1 MKLNRI
7 SSTLASVAL
16 VTISGFGM
24 SIASLVAPGQ
34 QAPAQAQ
41 SGSVNTL
48 RGCYQNVAFS
58 GRIAFNPTN
67 IRREPSTSSQIVG
80 QFRQVGETI
89 RFGGVATGSAVNDA
103 WDNKLDNMW
112 YRVDNYRG
120 VSGWAAGAVVN
131 GYPPSGSCVSL
142 PTNAVQR
149 AKVWVDRGV
158 RYNWN
163 TAAYPNGDLNQYGNE
178 GYRTDCAGLVSMAWN
193 LPANGLRVP
202 VTSTLPSYATTLSGP
217 SSLQPGDAINNR
229 GIGARGH
236 VVLFV
241 GWINQAQG
249 KFIAYEQNGGQGK
262 AVRTELT
269 LQNTSSGWTIKEY
282 QAAAPGPYSFE
293 RKK

>member
-1 MKLNRI
+1 LFLNLPDFMKFNRI

-89 RFGGVATGSAVNDA
+89 RFGGITTGSAVNDA

-131 GYPPSGSCVSL
+131 GYPPSATCNVPPSVYTHPLKGAGSVSQGAGGSKSHTGRSANAIDFAAPL
-142 PTNAVQR
+142 GSQVYAMRSGKIVEIQDNFPTWGADNSALGNK
-149 AKVWVDRGV
+149 ANWVVIDHGDGK
-158 RYNWN
+158 YS
-163 TAAYPNGDLNQYGNE
+163 AYMHLQNSSAQK
-178 GYRTDCAGLVSMAWN
+178 AGA
-193 LPANGLRVP
+193 
-202 VTSTLPSYATTLSGP
+202 Y
-217 SSLQPGDAINNR
+217 
-229 GIGARGH
+229 
-236 VVLFV
+236 V
-241 GWINQAQG
+241 GKTVAQG
-249 KFIAYEQNGGQGK
+249 QLIGYVG
-262 AVRTELT
+262 
-269 LQNTSSGWTIKEY
+269 SSGWST
-282 QAAAPGPYSFE
+282 GPHLHVEVQNGKWGQTVPFSI
-293 RKK
+293 R